1 MVEMVR
7 HSQTKGRDN
16 GEHKLRPTPARQ
28 SSTLPYRGRD
38 GGRNFGFSR
47 TVALPETANRQRAT
61 TQAPQGLDA
70 THGSELFP
78 VNESWLC
85 LASIVTVT
93 DETAR
98 LMGELQELGQVIP
111 VKA

>member
-1 MVEMVR
+1 
-7 HSQTKGRDN
+7 
-16 GEHKLRPTPARQ
+16 
-28 SSTLPYRGRD
+28 
-38 GGRNFGFSR
+38 
-47 TVALPETANRQRAT
+47 
-61 TQAPQGLDA
+61 
-70 THGSELFP
+70 LFP